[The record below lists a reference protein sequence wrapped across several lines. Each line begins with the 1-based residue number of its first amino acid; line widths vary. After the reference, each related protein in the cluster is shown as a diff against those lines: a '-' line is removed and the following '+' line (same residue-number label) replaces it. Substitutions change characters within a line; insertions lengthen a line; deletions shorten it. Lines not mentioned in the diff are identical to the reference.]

1 MQVLTTPPPVNN
13 YKNIRDLQLDIYRA
27 LMMVYI
33 PREQL
38 FALAIFQQPNLPL
51 NPEDEKIFSID
62 YPVKV
67 SADVAVNKNR

>member
-1 MQVLTTPPPVNN
+1 MQVLPPPPVNN

-51 NPEDEKIFSID
+51 NPEEEKIFSID

>member
-1 MQVLTTPPPVNN
+1 
-13 YKNIRDLQLDIYRA
+13 
-27 LMMVYI
+27 MMVYI

-38 FALAIFQQPNLPL
+38 FSLAIFQQPNLPL
-51 NPEDEKIFSID
+51 NPEEEKIFSID